1 MQFSKLGNSV
11 YLRFFFWSGMYSAIV
26 LFLLSVKVCV
36 FVDSVLWDWMFLL
49 IYFFLTLWTC
59 FTATYLILRGD

>member
-1 MQFSKLGNSV
+1 
-11 YLRFFFWSGMYSAIV
+11 MYSAIV